1 MKKLILL
8 LLIVPLSLFSQWSFS
23 EKNDSF
29 DGKYTAGYGIG
40 HNGEFPY
47 EYPRPAPHANAH
59 TPQIR
64 QSMTD
69 KINPNITTGSV
80 DDCSEYIS
88 SEFMLIYSTINIK

>member
-47 EYPRPAPHANAH
+47 EYPRIVFGKKRGDEIVIENRGWFFNSDHRAVL
-59 TPQIR
+59 TQFEL
-64 QSMTD
+64 
-69 KINPNITTGSV
+69 KI
-80 DDCSEYIS
+80 
-88 SEFMLIYSTINIK
+88 

>member
-47 EYPRPAPHANAH
+47 EYPR
-59 TPQIR
+59 IVFR
-64 QSMTD
+64 KKGDEIVME
-69 KINPNITTGSV
+69 NPEGGFFNSDHRAVLTKF
-80 DDCSEYIS
+80 E
-88 SEFMLIYSTINIK
+88 LKN